1 MDGFFLG
8 KHWLAKTW
16 KRHPPKYTSLK
27 ASFHACVNTPPEQI
41 KWFNTC
47 WDADKSGKALLPWW
61 GQNSSAVP
69 KIIAKGLFF
78 RSCCCRKPARS
89 MQGTRVPFLWEL
101 LNERRTAEL
110 KSCFVGKMPCPLH
123 VELALEIACFPGFSS
138 LIKFC
143 SLVIDCYVWKL
154 IKYISLHPLQLIFLT
169 KFNNLR
175 INSPLFSLYILIKM
189 LSNVSLLSC
198 PWVMLN

>member
-1 MDGFFLG
+1 MCQ
-8 KHWLAKTW
+8 H
-16 KRHPPKYTSLK
+16 TSWANQMVQHMLRCRQIWIST
-27 ASFHACVNTPPEQI
+27 ATLVRTEQL
-41 KWFNTC
+41 C
-47 WDADKSGKALLPWW
+47 S
-61 GQNSSAVP
+61 
-69 KIIAKGLFF
+69 AKGTLAAC
-78 RSCCCRKPARS
+78 RSLQKGSSLGAAAAEKLRGPCRAP
-89 MQGTRVPFLWEL
+89 GFPFLWEL
-101 LNERRTAEL
+101 LNEWRTAEL
-110 KSCFVGKMPCPLH
+110 KSCFVGRMPCPLH

-154 IKYISLHPLQLIFLT
+154 IKYISFHPLQLIFLT